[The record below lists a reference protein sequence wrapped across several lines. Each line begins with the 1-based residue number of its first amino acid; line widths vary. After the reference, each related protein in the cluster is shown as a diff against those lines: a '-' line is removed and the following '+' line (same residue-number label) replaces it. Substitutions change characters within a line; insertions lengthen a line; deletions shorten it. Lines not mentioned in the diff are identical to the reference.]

1 MGVASITWTKP
12 RGPVRVDG
20 GRLEH
25 RRNESFAG
33 SLGGCGHTDSAGW
46 CGKKPFYYQQI
57 ATALADLGY
66 ERTWQQCKTKIKNL
80 TQRYR
85 KVTIIASI
93 VVVAILPLYWIVY
106 NQFYAR

>member
-1 MGVASITWTKP
+1 MAAGWSTEETKALLGVWGDADIQTQLDGVARNRSI
-12 RGPVRVDG
+12 
-20 GRLEH
+20 
-25 RRNESFAG
+25 
-33 SLGGCGHTDSAGW
+33 
-46 CGKKPFYYQQI
+46 YQQI